1 MLTLRSLILLLC
13 QTPIVQLYP
22 EAAAQ
27 IWLVPLK
34 IIFIGSKFKP
44 VLNLNLFL
52 ADFIRGSGSLNSEL
66 VTVLVF

>member
-34 IIFIGSKFKP
+34 IIFFVSNVSIETCFWRI
-44 VLNLNLFL
+44 LD
-52 ADFIRGSGSLNSEL
+52 AAQIH
-66 VTVLVF
+66 